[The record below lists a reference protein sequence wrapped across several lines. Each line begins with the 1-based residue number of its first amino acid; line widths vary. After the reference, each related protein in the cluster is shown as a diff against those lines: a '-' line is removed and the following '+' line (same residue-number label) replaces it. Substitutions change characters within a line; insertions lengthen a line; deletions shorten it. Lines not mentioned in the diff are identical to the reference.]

1 MKKLFLISIILASVI
16 GLSGAAWA
24 GQVEGSIQ
32 GFQCVTSGK
41 TCPIDKEDPVIA
53 VERLF
58 VLFTD
63 DGNYLFVPNLDR
75 AILARHIA
83 QRVRITGDIDTKYKA
98 IKAQSLEVM
107 KNETWTM
114 VWSLEMERDV
124 MKSLGIS
131 GF

>member
-1 MKKLFLISIILASVI
+1 MFLISVILASVI

-24 GQVEGSIQ
+24 DKVEGSIQ
-32 GFQCVTSGK
+32 GFNCVTTGK
-41 TCPIDKEDPVIA
+41 TCPIGKEDPMIA
-53 VERLF
+53 AERLF

-63 DGNYLFVPNLDR
+63 DGNYFFVPNLDR

-107 KNETWTM
+107 KNDVWIVT
-114 VWSLEMERDV
+114 WSLEMEKDV
-124 MKSLGIS
+124 SKSFGIS